1 MKFWLWPEIRD
12 TIMQDTP
19 TQNDSERDYHA
30 GYARV
35 MWYAARARRQGWHMS
50 ERQLVHEILQRERAA
65 QIREKSRLPIVG
77 PEVRS
82 AAWNRGQADALRD
95 ILREQREG
103 R

>member
-1 MKFWLWPEIRD
+1 MR
-12 TIMQDTP
+12 DTP
-19 TQNDSERDYHA
+19 THSDMERDYHA

-35 MWYAARARRQGWHMS
+35 MWYAERARRQGWHIS
-50 ERQLVHEILQRERAA
+50 ERQLIREILQRERAA

-95 ILREQREG
+95 ILREQREEQ
-103 R
+103 